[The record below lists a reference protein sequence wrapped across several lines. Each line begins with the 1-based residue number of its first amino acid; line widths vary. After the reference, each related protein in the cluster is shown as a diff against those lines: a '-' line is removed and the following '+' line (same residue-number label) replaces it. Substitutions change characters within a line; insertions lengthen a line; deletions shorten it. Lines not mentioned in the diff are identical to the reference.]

1 MAGCDAQIDSLF
13 PAAILGDLAGKV
25 KGKTVKEAGSIDGAA
40 LSKMLIKA
48 MGDESADVRAGA
60 VTVGEWADPGAMVP
74 ALHSYLETDGNGETD
89 EAKADRCAA
98 AIALT
103 LGKIAG
109 KSGDVEKATDTVNRL
124 ASLLACPTD
133 AVQCAAAEGIAS
145 SVRVLPGDRG
155 KEILSHYLADIGGAS
170 ARSAGY
176 GLAGAVKGLRSKSLL
191 AHGVMD
197 KLAEALGSKKD
208 NAKRAG
214 GCVAAECL
222 MRVLGNIF
230 EPYAAKLMAAII
242 KTTGDKV
249 PPRPYPTHHQ
259 DASLAVPAPPA

>member
-1 MAGCDAQIDSLF
+1 MAGCDA
-13 PAAILGDLAGKV
+13 
-25 KGKTVKEAGSIDGAA
+25 
-40 LSKMLIKA
+40 KMLA
-48 MGDESADVRAGA
+48 VGDGGGG
-60 VTVGEWADPGAMVP
+60 VTLVDEATWEVKWEGSMVK

-89 EAKADRCAA
+89 EAKADLAAA

-103 LGKIAG
+103 LGKVAG
-109 KSGDVEKATDTVNRL
+109 KSGDVEQATDTVNRL

-133 AVQCAAAEGIAS
+133 AVQLAAAEGIAS

-191 AHGVMD
+191 AHGVLD
-197 KLAEALGSKKD
+197 KITEALGSKKD

-214 GCVAAECL
+214 ACVAAECL
-222 MRVLGNIF
+222 MRVLINIF
-230 EPYAAKLMAAII
+230 EPYAAKLMPAII
-242 KTTGDKV
+242 KATGDKV
-249 PPRPYPTHHQ
+249 PPRPSPSNRPCPSNQDTCHQPSQSGQIGKNGSKNPLEGRRIPT
-259 DASLAVPAPPA
+259 ASKGFWCF